1 MPRSSLLLPVRSLF
15 QKMYGKSAVH
25 CPGIYI
31 DESQFLCNQFCDRA
45 FSGTC
50 RSVNA
55 IIYPILYPPCF
66 THIFCSCPDLMVP
79 FPAFADILIL
89 SFSHLPSDHFLFTP
103 SLDCCAISIIQK
115 LPDITSCRICS
126 RPCDLQ
132 IESTGQCIQIQH
144 FPCKIQSLYHL

>member
-1 MPRSSLLLPVRSLF
+1 
-15 QKMYGKSAVH
+15 MYGKSAVH

-45 FSGTC
+45 LSGTC
-50 RSVNA
+50 RSVNCD
-55 IIYPILYPPCF
+55 IISHFISSLF
-66 THIFCSCPDLMVP
+66 HSHFLFLSRSDG
-79 FPAFADILIL
+79 
-89 SFSHLPSDHFLFTP
+89 SFSGFPLIFSSSAFLTFHPDHFLFTP

-144 FPCKIQSLYHL
+144 FPCKIQSLYQL